1 MDRPDLEL
9 VTAVRQHGS
18 LVMAARALRVA
29 PSAVT
34 KRLAALEAD
43 LGLRLFQRTTRSVT
57 LTSEGALFL
66 ERCRKILAEVEAA
79 EFELCDAAAKP
90 HGKLR
95 ISLPQVHGLVM
106 PVMTEF
112 MALYPQIELDLDLTD
127 RMVDVVEEGFD
138 AVIRTGK
145 PRDSRL
151 MARPLGEFHMVL
163 VASPSAG
170 MPNIAGFIERVKQ
183 NPGKFSYGS
192 AGVGTALNLAGEMV
206 KQAAGLFIVHIPYR
220 GVGPLTTDLIGG
232 QVELGVYVLS
242 SGLPQIKAGKVVPL
256 GVTERERS
264 PVAPDIP
271 ALAETPSL
279 RHVDIGTWFGL
290 WGPAGLPAPVAQRL
304 RGALAESLKV
314 PSLVEKLTASGAT
327 IAPASAV
334 LADFQ
339 AAEIAKY
346 RRIVDPAGIR
356 V

>member
-1 MDRPDLEL
+1 MKSPLIRRREVLLLTGAAATLGCAPALAQSNHYPNRPITLVVGYPPGGSTDL
-9 VTAVRQHGS
+9 TARVLAEQLARSLGQPVVVENVGGAGGARGAQRVAQATADGHTLLLGS
-18 LVMAARALRVA
+18 NNEMAIAGLINPALRYDPVKQFTPVGMVA
-29 PSAVT
+29 SQP
-34 KRLAALEAD
+34 
-43 LGLRLFQRTTRSVT
+43 
-57 LTSEGALFL
+57 
-66 ERCRKILAEVEAA
+66 
-79 EFELCDAAAKP
+79 
-90 HGKLR
+90 
-95 ISLPQVHGLVM
+95 
-106 PVMTEF
+106 
-112 MALYPQIELDLDLTD
+112 
-127 RMVDVVEEGFD
+127 
-138 AVIRTGK
+138 
-145 PRDSRL
+145 
-151 MARPLGEFHMVL
+151 MVL

-304 RGALAESLKV
+304 RGALTESLKV

-346 RRIVDPAGIR
+346 RRIVDHAGIR